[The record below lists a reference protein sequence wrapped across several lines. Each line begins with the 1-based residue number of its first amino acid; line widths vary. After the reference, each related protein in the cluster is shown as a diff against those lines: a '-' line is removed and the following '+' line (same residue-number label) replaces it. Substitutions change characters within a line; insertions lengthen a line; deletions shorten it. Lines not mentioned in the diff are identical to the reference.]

1 MGTSRGAF
9 PQLSLNLSSQNV
21 MKSEHLSTR
30 GKKSKLLGP
39 ECVSGPL
46 LAFVFFRSLERGE
59 IFFFREIFFYC
70 CCSSLSFLLS
80 SLLLSS
86 DRLVLTNTL
95 SSQNNNNNRL
105 SSFDNL
111 HGLPSLQ
118 NQQQANEFFDHWTPD
133 EDNLFEHSL
142 AQFESSVPLSI
153 NAHAMNDLSPQN
165 GIGAGN
171 QINIWGQISQMTKTP
186 DGIRK
191 RYNQLVDDIRAIES
205 GRARVPS
212 GSCEDMTS
220 PWWGREFQD
229 AQFGDTS
236 SEPSSS
242 DGSLNND
249 VQLKVPGSPSSKAT
263 KNKKNGSGNGVQK
276 KKSSNAGGATK
287 STGSAGTHVTAA
299 STGGSKQQLTHEQ
312 ERRKGIPW
320 TEEEH
325 RLFLL
330 GLAKFGKG
338 DWRSISRNF
347 VVSRT
352 PTQVASHA
360 QKYFIRLNSMNKKDK
375 RRSSIHDITEA
386 SGGSGAST
394 ASGAST
400 QFAR

>member
-1 MGTSRGAF
+1 MRF
-9 PQLSLNLSSQNV
+9 NILSLLV
-21 MKSEHLSTR
+21 EERTLVDAR
-30 GKKSKLLGP
+30 KKSKLLGP
-39 ECVSGPL
+39 ECVSRLAPL
-46 LAFVFFRSLERGE
+46 FFSLVER
-59 IFFFREIFFYC
+59 FFFERFFG
-70 CCSSLSFLLS
+70 CSCPWFFSFLSFLLS
-80 SLLLSS
+80 SPSS
-86 DRLVLTNTL
+86 SSSFVADSTRTHHHVLIT
-95 SSQNNNNNRL
+95 NNNRL

-118 NQQQANEFFDHWTPD
+118 NQQQANEYFDHWTPN

-287 STGSAGTHVTAA
+287 STGSAGTHVTVA
-299 STGGSKQQLTHEQ
+299 STGGSKQQLTQEQ

>member
-1 MGTSRGAF
+1 
-9 PQLSLNLSSQNV
+9 
-21 MKSEHLSTR
+21 
-30 GKKSKLLGP
+30 
-39 ECVSGPL
+39 
-46 LAFVFFRSLERGE
+46 
-59 IFFFREIFFYC
+59 
-70 CCSSLSFLLS
+70 
-80 SLLLSS
+80 
-86 DRLVLTNTL
+86 
-95 SSQNNNNNRL
+95 
-105 SSFDNL
+105 
-111 HGLPSLQ
+111 
-118 NQQQANEFFDHWTPD
+118 
-133 EDNLFEHSL
+133 
-142 AQFESSVPLSI
+142 
-153 NAHAMNDLSPQN
+153 
-165 GIGAGN
+165 
-171 QINIWGQISQMTKTP
+171 
-186 DGIRK
+186 
-191 RYNQLVDDIRAIES
+191 
-205 GRARVPS
+205 
-212 GSCEDMTS
+212 
-220 PWWGREFQD
+220 
-229 AQFGDTS
+229 
-236 SEPSSS
+236 
-242 DGSLNND
+242 
-249 VQLKVPGSPSSKAT
+249 VPGSPSSKAT

>member
-1 MGTSRGAF
+1 VRF
-9 PQLSLNLSSQNV
+9 NILSLSLSLLV
-21 MKSEHLSTR
+21 EERTLVDAR
-30 GKKSKLLGP
+30 KKSKLLGP
-39 ECVSGPL
+39 ECVSRLAPL
-46 LAFVFFRSLERGE
+46 FFPSSRDFFER
-59 IFFFREIFFYC
+59 FFFCSLCPWFF
-70 CCSSLSFLLS
+70 SFLSFLLS
-80 SLLLSS
+80 SSS
-86 DRLVLTNTL
+86 FVAEDSTRTHHHVLIT
-95 SSQNNNNNRL
+95 NNNRL

-118 NQQQANEFFDHWTPD
+118 NQQQANEYFDHWTPN

-299 STGGSKQQLTHEQ
+299 STGGSKQQLTQEQ

>member
-1 MGTSRGAF
+1 MRF
-9 PQLSLNLSSQNV
+9 NILSLLV
-21 MKSEHLSTR
+21 EERTLVDAR
-30 GKKSKLLGP
+30 KKSKLLGP
-39 ECVSGPL
+39 ECVSRLAPL
-46 LAFVFFRSLERGE
+46 FFSLVER
-59 IFFFREIFFYC
+59 FFFERFFG
-70 CCSSLSFLLS
+70 CSCPWFFSFLSFLLS
-80 SLLLSS
+80 SSS
-86 DRLVLTNTL
+86 FVADSTRTHHHVLIT
-95 SSQNNNNNRL
+95 NNNRL

-118 NQQQANEFFDHWTPD
+118 NQQQANEYFDHWTPN

-287 STGSAGTHVTAA
+287 STGSAGTHVTVA
-299 STGGSKQQLTHEQ
+299 STGGSKQQLTQEQ